1 MARNTGTGSRKGAV
15 SGRSQIYNPTTGNYI
30 KRDTTTGQFL
40 DVKSDGTPF
49 KGIRKEKTGFKANP
63 SIDRNT
69 ALKVEKAVIAVMN
82 RRNAK

>member
-1 MARNTGTGSRKGAV
+1 MARNTGTESRKGAV

-49 KGIRKEKTGFKANP
+49 KGVRKEKAQFKANP